1 MKKVRHKLSKRDEP
15 TTTGGTIKKGHHR
28 KAVRSYIDLPTT
40 EPEFD
45 VAAFNSSD
53 EELGGTGCVGAQAD
67 IDGYETVPRA
77 YRSILRSDIKRTEA
91 HGKVMPPELIIT
103 PAQRGNTPDGE
114 RPAYDVKDRGER
126 SELPPI
132 CNNSRCPEAPPKRN
146 QAWHSFKKCVPSL
159 R

>member
-1 MKKVRHKLSKRDEP
+1 MRHKLSKRDET
-15 TTTGGTIKKGHHR
+15 TTTGAAIKKAHHR
-28 KAVRSYIDLPTT
+28 KTVRSYIDLPTT
-40 EPEFD
+40 EPEFY

-67 IDGYETVPRA
+67 IDGYETVPKA

-103 PAQRGNTPDGE
+103 PAQRGNTPDDE
-114 RPAYDVKDRGER
+114 RPTYDMKDKGDK

-132 CNNSRCPEAPPKRN
+132 CNNSRCPEAPPKRS

>member
-1 MKKVRHKLSKRDEP
+1 MRHKLSKRDEP
-15 TTTGGTIKKGHHR
+15 TITGGTIKKGHHR

-77 YRSILRSDIKRTEA
+77 YRSYLRSDIKRTET

-103 PAQRGNTPDGE
+103 PAQRGSTPDGE
-114 RPAYDVKDRGER
+114 RPAYDAKDKGER

-132 CNNSRCPEAPPKRN
+132 CNNSRCPEVAPKRN